1 MHAYGSLISKD
12 VEPDCSV
19 NIRSY
24 VTAMLGKLIACS
36 ISCSWDAMSV
46 IDYHMSVVMSMSV
59 CLCVCLSVNISPELH
74 IRSSPFLRMLPVTVS
89 SSGGAAI
96 RYVFPVLWMTSFYT
110 KRPEQSTQKGV
121 GLYTQSDLTRPGHG
135 GFDTAV

>member
-1 MHAYGSLISKD
+1 MQYIVFVGCHVCYRL
-12 VEPDCSV
+12 
-19 NIRSY
+19 SY
-24 VTAMLGKLIACS
+24 EC
-36 ISCSWDAMSV
+36 CDE
-46 IDYHMSVVMSMSV
+46 H
-59 CLCVCLSVNISPELH
+59 VCLSVNISPELH
-74 IRSSPFLRMLPVTVS
+74 IRSSPFLRTLPVTVS

-110 KRPEQSTQKGV
+110 KRPEQATQKGV

>member
-1 MHAYGSLISKD
+1 MCFERSLTMHAYGSLISKD

-59 CLCVCLSVNISPELH
+59 CLSVCLSVCEHISGTAHPIFAFFAHVTCDCVLFWRRCDTLCISGFMDDVILH
-74 IRSSPFLRMLPVTVS
+74 KTA
-89 SSGGAAI
+89 GTGDA
-96 RYVFPVLWMTSFYT
+96 
-110 KRPEQSTQKGV
+110 KRH
-121 GLYTQSDLTRPGHG
+121 RPIYSK
-135 GFDTAV
+135 